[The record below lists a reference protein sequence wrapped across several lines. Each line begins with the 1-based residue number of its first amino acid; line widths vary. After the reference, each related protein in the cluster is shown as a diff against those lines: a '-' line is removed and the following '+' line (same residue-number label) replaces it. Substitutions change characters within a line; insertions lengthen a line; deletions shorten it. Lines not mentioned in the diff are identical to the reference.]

1 MYKKKCGW
9 KAYSCHLAQIYH
21 FCIECHLMDQ
31 QDHRL
36 KNTTAQNEQGA
47 EYDYEAYEK
56 KVVVTS
62 LSSSCGNV

>member
-1 MYKKKCGW
+1 
-9 KAYSCHLAQIYH
+9 
-21 FCIECHLMDQ
+21 MDQ